1 MGPDFVFK
9 IILGVFALLFV
20 FGLFF
25 IVKQKTAVVIERLGK
40 FNRIANSGFNL
51 KIPII
56 DKKAGTVNLRVMEL
70 PVEVETKT
78 KDDVFVRMIVSVQY
92 YVVGSN
98 EGIRQS
104 FYKFDN
110 PARQIQSY
118 VFDSIRSEV
127 PNMLLD
133 DVFSEKDKIAK
144 AVQTELSE
152 TIEEYGYAIVK
163 ALITDIDPDAKVK
176 HAMNEINAAKRMKE
190 AAKEYAEADKIKVVA
205 AAEAEATSKKL
216 QGEGIAAQRVAIAN
230 GLKESVEEVKG
241 AMEEGVTGKDVMNML
256 FMTQHYDTISRLAEE
271 GVNTIFMPY
280 SPSTVGDL
288 QTQIQSSLLSADA
301 ITKATDV
308 NDIAIATKK
317 SKKAKRPTPK
327 NETNTSSFPLEE
339 GEI

>member
-1 MGPDFVFK
+1 MGPEFIIK
-9 IILGVFALLFV
+9 IVLGIAFILFIL
-20 FGLFF
+20 GLFF
-25 IVKQKTAVVIERLGK
+25 IVKQKTAIIIERFGK
-40 FNRIANSGFNL
+40 FNRVAKAGFNF

-56 DKKAGTVNLRVMEL
+56 DQKAGTINLRVMEL

-78 KDDVFVRMIVSVQY
+78 KDDVFVRMVVSVQY
-92 YVVGSN
+92 YVVESN

-110 PARQIQSY
+110 PSRQIQSY

-144 AVQTELSE
+144 AVQTELSA

-216 QGEGIAAQRVAIAN
+216 QGQGIADQRVAIAN
-230 GLKESVEEVKG
+230 GLKNSVEEVRG
-241 AMEEGVTGKDVMNML
+241 AMEDGVTGREVMNML
-256 FMTQHYDTISRLAEE
+256 FMTQHYDTISRLAED

-288 QTQIQSSLLSADA
+288 QTQIQSSLLAADT
-301 ITKATDV
+301 ITKTTSSG
-308 NDIAIATKK
+308 DISKGTMK
-317 SKKAKRPTPK
+317 SKKAKRA
-327 NETNTSSFPLEE
+327 SSDDSVSSEDFE
-339 GEI
+339 

>member
-1 MGPDFVFK
+1 MGPEFIFK
-9 IILGVFALLFV
+9 IVLGLFTVFFIS
-20 FGLFF
+20 GLFF

-40 FNRIANSGFNL
+40 FNRIASSGFNL
-51 KIPII
+51 KIPLI

-78 KDDVFVRMIVSVQY
+78 KDDVFVRMVVSVQY
-92 YVVGSN
+92 YVVESN

-110 PARQIQSY
+110 PSRQIQSY

-152 TIEEYGYAIVK
+152 TIEEYGFAIVK

-216 QGEGIAAQRVAIAN
+216 QGQGIADQRVAIAN
-230 GLKESVEEVKG
+230 GLKNSVEEVRG
-241 AMEEGVTGKDVMNML
+241 AMEDGVTGREVMNML
-256 FMTQHYDTISRLAEE
+256 FMTQHYDTISRLAED

-280 SPSTVGDL
+280 SPSSVGDL
-288 QTQIQSSLLSADA
+288 QTQIQSSLLSADT
-301 ITKATDV
+301 ITKTTTAEDV
-308 NDIAIATKK
+308 SKAKMK
-317 SKKAKRPTPK
+317 SKEARRP
-327 NETNTSSFPLEE
+327 SSGDSISSEDFE
-339 GEI
+339 

>member
-1 MGPDFVFK
+1 MPIVLVLK
-9 IILGVFALLFV
+9 IVLGLFGV
-20 FGLFF
+20 LFTFGLFF

-40 FNRIANSGFNL
+40 FHRIASSGFNL
-51 KIPII
+51 KIPVL

-92 YVVGSN
+92 YVVESN

-152 TIEEYGYAIVK
+152 TIEEYGFAIVK

-216 QGEGIAAQRVAIAN
+216 QGEGIANQRVAIAN
-230 GLKESVEEVKG
+230 GLKNSVAEVRG
-241 AMEEGVTGKDVMNML
+241 AMEDGVTGREVMNML
-256 FMTQHYDTISRLAEE
+256 FMTQHYDTISRLAED

-280 SPSTVGDL
+280 SPSSVGDL
-288 QTQIQSSLLSADA
+288 QTQIQSSLLSADT
-301 ITKATDV
+301 ITKTTTPQ
-308 NDIAIATKK
+308 DIAKATKA
-317 SKKAKRPTPK
+317 SKQARRP
-327 NETNTSSFPLEE
+327 SSGGDVSPEDFE
-339 GEI
+339 